1 MAIQL
6 QIRNRAHETESTAP
20 SRASFRGDILLIFA
34 VLLLSYAYFYQGGGW
49 NQNSRFDLIRAILDE
64 HTFRIDSYQS
74 NTQDKALFQTHFYS
88 DKAPGQAL
96 TALPF
101 VAIAR
106 PAMRFLRID
115 PPSPG
120 SLVAQS
126 YVATL
131 FSSSIPMA
139 LAACCLYW
147 IAVRLGS
154 PPNAAAFAAISLGL
168 ATPNW
173 TFATLLF
180 GHALAGAC
188 LLLAFAAA
196 LVLQDTR
203 PGVGE
208 LKWGVAVGLAAGWAT
223 VTEYPAAPAS
233 AILVVFALALVW
245 SRRWPSR
252 WRAAVGVGTGAIAC
266 AAVLMAYQYVAFA
279 SPFQPGYAH
288 YESGAFPWMQHGF
301 LGITYPKPLVLLKL
315 LFGGHLGLFVLSP
328 VLIAAPFGIRRLW
341 RQERARTI
349 AMAAAAVPL
358 YYWLFNGSFSGWHGG
373 NTYGPRYMLPG
384 IPIVCIGLAPVYAA
398 AGRNLRR
405 ILLFGMSW
413 GIALS
418 LMAEATT
425 VQPPQM
431 MRFPVVQ
438 LIWPSFWS
446 GHLSLNQYSMLAAGD
461 DPTGRLHGAF
471 NLGQLIGLP
480 GLSSLIPLIIV
491 WGLAGWAWKRTY
503 HRSIS

>member
-1 MAIQL
+1 M
-6 QIRNRAHETESTAP
+6 
-20 SRASFRGDILLIFA
+20 LLIFA
-34 VLLLSYAYFYQGGGW
+34 VLLLPYAYFYQGGGW

-64 HTFRIDSYQS
+64 HTLRIDSYQS
-74 NTQDKALFQTHFYS
+74 NTEDKALFAGHFYS
-88 DKAPGQAL
+88 DKAPGQGL
-96 TALPF
+96 LALPF
-101 VAIAR
+101 VAMSR
-106 PAMRFLRID
+106 PMMRVIHID
-115 PPSPG
+115 PASPG
-120 SLVAQS
+120 GLVAQS

-131 FSSSIPMA
+131 FSSSIPMV
-139 LAACCLYW
+139 LAACCLFW

-154 PPNAAAFAAISLGL
+154 SPNAAAFAAISLGL

-173 TFATLLF
+173 AFATLLF

-188 LLLAFAAA
+188 LLFAFAAA

-233 AILVVFALALVW
+233 AILAVFAVALVW
-245 SRRWPSR
+245 SQGWPRR
-252 WRAAVGVGTGAIAC
+252 WRAAAGVGTGAFVC
-266 AAVLMAYQYVAFA
+266 AAVLMAYQNAAFA
-279 SPFQPGYAH
+279 SPFLPGYAH
-288 YESGAFPWMQHGF
+288 YQSGAFPWMQHGF
-301 LGITYPKPLVLLKL
+301 LGITYPKPLVLAKL
-315 LFGGHLGLFVLSP
+315 LFGGHLGLFLLSP

-341 RQERARTI
+341 RSAFTPALAI
-349 AMAAAAVPL
+349 AAAAVPL

-384 IPIVCIGLAPVYAA
+384 IPILCIGLAPVYAA

-405 ILLFGMSW
+405 ILLFGMGW
-413 GIALS
+413 GITLS

-431 MRFPVVQ
+431 MRFPMAQ
-438 LIWPSFWS
+438 LIWPSFWA
-446 GHLSLNQYSMLAAGD
+446 GHLSLNQYSMLTVAD

-491 WGLAGWAWKRTY
+491 WVLAGWAWTRTY
-503 HRSIS
+503 HRSFS